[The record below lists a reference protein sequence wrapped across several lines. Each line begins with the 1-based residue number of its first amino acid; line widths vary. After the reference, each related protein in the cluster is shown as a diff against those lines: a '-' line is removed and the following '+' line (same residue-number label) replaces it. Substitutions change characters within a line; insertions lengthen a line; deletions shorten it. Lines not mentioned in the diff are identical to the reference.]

1 VVRLRQA
8 PRQIP
13 FLCLKL
19 IYSFIFI
26 PIHFNTHEEHSPL
39 LSLSLSLSQGEKAL
53 PCGEAF
59 PIDPSPTED
68 IPGLT
73 ATSSSIPSRYFIDF
87 PSLSTWISLPR
98 VHNVKDEDSFLG
110 HGFVGLM
117 VGIVL

>member
-1 VVRLRQA
+1 MWSDCDRLPDRS
-8 PRQIP
+8 PFSVLSLSIP
-13 FLCLKL
+13 SSSYPFTSTPTK
-19 IYSFIFI
+19 
-26 PIHFNTHEEHSPL
+26 NTL
-39 LSLSLSLSQGEKAL
+39 LFSLSLSLSQGEKAL

>member
-1 VVRLRQA
+1 MRSDHHRLPDRS
-8 PRQIP
+8 P
-13 FLCLKL
+13 F
-19 IYSFIFI
+19 SV
-26 PIHFNTHEEHSPL
+26 
-39 LSLSLSLSQGEKAL
+39 LSLSIPSSSYPFTSTPTKNTLLFSLSLSQGEKAL

-73 ATSSSIPSRYFIDF
+73 ATSSSIPSRYFINF

-98 VHNVKDEDSFLG
+98 VHNLKDEDSFLG